1 MPEGEEAMRDGMGLW
16 NVFPIDKIPG
26 YSRKSQVIPF
36 YLDYLELAMS
46 KPTEWGAAPKGKDL
60 V

>member
-1 MPEGEEAMRDGMGLW
+1 MRDGMGLW